1 MDILVPPV
9 MKAIG
14 LRRQIPTIPI
24 VIRIT
29 LAQYF
34 IMEMAA
40 ESRFSCLNV

>member
-24 VIRIT
+24 VIRIM
-29 LAQYF
+29 LAQYLLWKWQQKVDSV
-34 IMEMAA
+34 A
-40 ESRFSCLNV
+40 